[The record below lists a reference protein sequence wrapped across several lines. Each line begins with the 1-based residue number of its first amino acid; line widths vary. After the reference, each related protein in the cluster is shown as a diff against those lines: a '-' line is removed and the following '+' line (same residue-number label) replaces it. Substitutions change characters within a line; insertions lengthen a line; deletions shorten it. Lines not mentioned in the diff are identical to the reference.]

1 MRRAREQSLR
11 RINWLRVVLVVTAI
25 VAASVAVGARFWPRS
40 RPPATQSMRTAAGG
54 LEAKQAT
61 EAPAAPANPRTYR
74 DRLMVAAYSMRG
86 VPYEWGAKGPDK
98 LDCSGFT
105 KAAYSAIGVR
115 LPDGSFNQ
123 AEGEKPLH
131 SLDELSPG
139 DLLFYRWGGSDAV
152 THVTLYAGEGW
163 AIGTGSPGQPK
174 EVVVYPLSGDMRIAG
189 TVITY
194 RHIALADE
202 R

>member
-1 MRRAREQSLR
+1 MGEQGVR
-11 RINWLRVVLVVTAI
+11 RINWLRVALVVAVLVTL
-25 VAASVAVGARFWPRS
+25 VAVIGARYWPKS
-40 RPPATQSMRTAAGG
+40 RPAATQSMRAAAAE
-54 LEAKQAT
+54 LETKQET
-61 EAPAAPANPRTYR
+61 EPPAPPRNPKTDR

-86 VPYEWGAKGPDK
+86 IPYEWGAKGPDK

-105 KAAYSAIGVR
+105 KAAYSAVGVR

-123 AEGEKPLH
+123 AEGEMPLR
-131 SLDELSPG
+131 SLDQLSPG
-139 DLLFYRWGGSDAV
+139 DLLFYRWGGSDNV
-152 THVTLYAGEGW
+152 THVTLYAGDGW

-174 EVVVYPLSGDMRIAG
+174 VVVVYPLAGDRRIAG